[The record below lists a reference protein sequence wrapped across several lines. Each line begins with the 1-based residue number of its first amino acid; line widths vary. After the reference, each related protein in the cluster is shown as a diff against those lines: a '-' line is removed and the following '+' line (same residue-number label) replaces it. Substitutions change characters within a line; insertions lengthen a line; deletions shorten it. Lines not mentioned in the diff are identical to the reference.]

1 MFGRQFFICAVLCLL
16 TTQALAQNFP
26 PLPTSQRSTTFFG
39 VKTGYVNSSLP
50 FGAALHFGVQNASGF
65 ALRISGSLQP
75 RDSGTIWGLEGD
87 GYSPFTNSDG
97 LSVYGGAGAKIFFKG
112 TSFLADAHG
121 LLGSEYR
128 LGRANLAQ
136 LGLFLELHIGASL
149 SIGELAQPPIPSF
162 STLFG
167 LNIYF

>member
-1 MFGRQFFICAVLCLL
+1 MFGRQFFISILFCCLV
-16 TTQALAQNFP
+16 TPFALAQTFP
-26 PLPTSQRSTTFFG
+26 FSSAQSSTTFFG

-65 ALRISGSLQP
+65 ALRVSGSLQP
-75 RDSGTIWGLEGD
+75 RDNGTIWGLEGD
-87 GYSPFTNSDG
+87 GYSPFTRSGG
-97 LSVYGGAGAKIFFKG
+97 LSIYGGAGAKIFFRG

-121 LLGSEYR
+121 LLGSEFR

-136 LGLFLELHIGASL
+136 LGLFLELHIGASV
-149 SIGELAQPPIPSF
+149 SVGDLAQPPIPSF
-162 STLFG
+162 STLAG